1 MSAKAVDK
9 PAQFQVA
16 SPSKTQLEV
25 LRALSF
31 LASFCPLH
39 KAWTAARLQS
49 VFAPAVQHSFVR
61 IFNNKSGTPCAAL
74 LWARLSDPISVQ
86 MKCGTYHLR
95 PNDWNSGDNLWF
107 VDLIAPFGHGKD
119 VARFVIKNP
128 PPEQFQLARVG
139 SSGGIERVISG
150 DASRQ
155 RGTRMKTSF
164 PNREW
169 VDL

>member
-1 MSAKAVDK
+1 MDCRI
-9 PAQFQVA
+9 
-16 SPSKTQLEV
+16 PSTSSIDRPIDEREGGRQAGPVSGGLALENPT
-25 LRALSF
+25 RGF
-31 LASFCPLH
+31 
-39 KAWTAARLQS
+39 RRS
-49 VFAPAVQHSFVR
+49 V
-61 IFNNKSGTPCAAL
+61 IPCQL
-74 LWARLSDPISVQ
+74 LWARLSDSISVQ

-128 PPEQFQLARVG
+128 PPEQFQFARVG